1 MKKIRQKLGLTHGG
15 ARVGSGRPNKY
26 GEPTVKKN
34 YRIPISK
41 VLEFEALLESYKI
54 KPGK

>member
-1 MKKIRQKLGLTHGG
+1 MTTKPTHGG
-15 ARVGSGRPNKY
+15 AREGAGRKSEY